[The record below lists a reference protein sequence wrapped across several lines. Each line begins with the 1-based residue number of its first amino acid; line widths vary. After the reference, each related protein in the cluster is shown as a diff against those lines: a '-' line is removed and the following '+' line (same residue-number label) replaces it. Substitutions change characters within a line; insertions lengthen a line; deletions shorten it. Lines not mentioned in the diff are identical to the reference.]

1 MYENLFT
8 FTFRGFQGCKPFST
22 QIVASTEKK
31 ARKRILLAIQNEVK
45 TTDKKAAER
54 TLKGN
59 FCYYPQFSESK
70 NFSAEKIDDFTG
82 NYCQPPRKFFKKIF
96 DNPRQQ
102 PSEKEFRDVIKLIDY
117 IKCDNIPSDIINLI
131 KRMTVKLI
139 LNWQRLLSFDEWIK
153 IVPVEVRPFSLFEV
167 RIYSCLDG

>member
-8 FTFRGFQGCKPFST
+8 YTFRGVQGVRPFST

-31 ARKRILLAIQNEVK
+31 ARKRILLAVQNEAK

-54 TLKGN
+54 ILKN
-59 FCYYPQFSESK
+59 IFCYPESK
-70 NFSAEKIDDFTG
+70 NFSEKIDDFTG

-96 DNPRQQ
+96 DNPCRQL
-102 PSEKEFRDVIKLIDY
+102 SEKDFRKVIQLIGY
-117 IKCDNIPSDIINLI
+117 INPNYIPSDVANFI
-131 KRMTVKLI
+131 KKVTIKLI
-139 LNWQRLLSFDEWIK
+139 LNWERLVSFDEWIK